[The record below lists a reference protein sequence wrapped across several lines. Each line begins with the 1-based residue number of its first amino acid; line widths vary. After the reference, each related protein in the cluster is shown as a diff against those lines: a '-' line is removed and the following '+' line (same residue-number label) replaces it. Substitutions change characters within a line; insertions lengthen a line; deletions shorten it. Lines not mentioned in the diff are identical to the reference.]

1 MATPPSSPRLDDPK
15 FPAQAADPVLDPE
28 NTREGTEERA
38 DALEGNEPDPSSDPG
53 RLRRKALSPHVQDFL
68 LWATEERDPREIP
81 HFTELGGRPI
91 ELGPWERDTLK
102 LAQTLSGG
110 RVQRPLNL
118 LAEGIAVQV
127 KYLQLLDCFDH
138 GPMPTPANLPQFLE
152 SLVTDVA
159 IGLALLDE
167 MQWDM
172 NQMIGSGMLAEA
184 RCLSRFQAKVVQVL
198 GEVKKRIGTAELE
211 RAERRAQTLAMI
223 ELGESLPDTMAPLPP
238 EGLTE
243 EEPDAHNWANYGVK
257 KEEPTPLPPWLS
269 EESEELTVEAPVDVE
284 APRSRLRPLLYALF
298 ALIVIYGVV
307 IFPRISPQGPPVL
320 NITQFSHVEAVR
332 RIAPRPPS
340 LFVQLNGEIWDGY
353 TAAEQRQQI
362 DEIGRIAGAAGYNG
376 VHARTDDGATVG
388 QWLKKTGA
396 RLIARTKHAS

>member
-1 MATPPSSPRLDDPK
+1 LEDPSP
-15 FPAQAADPVLDPE
+15 PAQAADPMLDPE
-28 NTREGTEERA
+28 TEREGTEERA
-38 DALEGNEPDPSSDPG
+38 EAPEGNQPDPSSDPG
-53 RLRRKALSPHVQDFL
+53 RLRRKALSPHVQEFL
-68 LWATEERDPREIP
+68 LWATEERDPDEIP

-91 ELGPWERDTLK
+91 ELGSWERDTLK
-102 LAQTLSGG
+102 LAQTASGR

-172 NQMIGSGMLAEA
+172 NQMIGRKMLAEA
-184 RCLSRFQAKVVQVL
+184 KCLSRFQAKVLQVL
-198 GEVKKRIGTAELE
+198 GEVKQRIGTAELE
-211 RAERRAQTLAMI
+211 EAERRAQTLVTV
-223 ELGESLPDTMAPLPP
+223 ELRESLPDTMAPLPP
-238 EGLTE
+238 ERLTE
-243 EEPDAHNWANYGVK
+243 EEPDTHNWANYGAK
-257 KEEPTPLPPWLS
+257 KEESTPLPPWLS
-269 EESEELTVEAPVDVE
+269 EENAETTVEAPADVE
-284 APRSRLRPLLYALF
+284 TPRNRLRPLLYVLF

-307 IFPRISPQGPPVL
+307 IFPRIGPQGPPVL

-353 TAAEQRQQI
+353 TTAERRQQI
-362 DEIGRIAGAAGYNG
+362 EEIGRIAGAAGYNG

-388 QWLKKTGA
+388 QWLKKTGP
-396 RLIARTKHAS
+396 RLIERAKQAS